1 MGLSSYVFDALDED
15 AGLAPCRATTERAQ
29 ARFMSHTSRPEG
41 CGYIITSVD
50 GRVALACRRVIGT
63 EVS

>member
-1 MGLSSYVFDALDED
+1 MGLSSYVFDALHED
-15 AGLAPCRATTERAQ
+15 AGLALCRATTERAR
-29 ARFMSHTSRPEG
+29 ARFMSQYVSTGGLR
-41 CGYIITSVD
+41 YIITSVD